1 MEVNGNQNCLVTN
14 IIQNVCFILCSRK
27 EQSHKRHESKQI
39 MTEYI
44 FFGWTNFLN
53 IQYRIT

>member
-1 MEVNGNQNCLVTN
+1 MSVLFYVPEKN
-14 IIQNVCFILCSRK
+14 K
-27 EQSHKRHESKQI
+27 SHKRHESKQI